1 MSILYDSVGLPA
13 PVLRGIL
20 HVANAYD
27 AGDCD
32 YSVSDLLKPPQVRV
46 LASRHGEDIVLD
58 AADLMY
64 QTIGSN
70 VHAMLAHAG
79 VTDGTGP
86 PVNCLRQHPR
96 GGLTTGRG
104 RVRWTGDPYALS
116 LDGWILE
123 KRLFATLN
131 GARLSGCPDA
141 YDTNTGTIWDWKTTS
156 VWSYVFGK
164 DEWGQQL
171 AAYDWLG
178 TQNGR
183 PPAKARK
190 ILGIWR
196 DWSKNRTASADYPA
210 KQVSIVDYSAPA
222 LDVYE
227 PWLKARVRLHQQA
240 DQAADLGDPLPEC
253 SLKDRW
259 KNNQRCTSYCAGM
272 PWCVQAQALGITPKT
287 TEGA

>member
-27 AGDCD
+27 AGACD

-46 LASRHGEDIVLD
+46 LASQHGEEIVLD
-58 AADLMY
+58 ASDLMY
-64 QTIGSN
+64 QTIGTN
-70 VHAMLAHAG
+70 IHAMIFAAGFTLHLDGAVPGIRPHPLGG
-79 VTDGTGP
+79 VTTG
-86 PVNCLRQHPR
+86 HE
-96 GGLTTGRG
+96 
-104 RVRWTGDPYALS
+104 RVRWAGDPKALS

-123 KRLFATLN
+123 KRLFATLH

-141 YDTNTGTIWDWKTTS
+141 YDANTGTLWDWKTTS

-164 DEWGQQL
+164 DEWAQQL

-183 PPAKARK
+183 PPATARK

-210 KQVSIVDYSAPA
+210 KQVTIVDYSAPS

-240 DQAADLGDPLPEC
+240 DQAADLGDTLTEC

-259 KNNQRCTSYCAGM
+259 RNNQRCTSYCSGM
-272 PWCVQAQALGITPKT
+272 PWCLQAQALGITPAGVK
-287 TEGA
+287 E